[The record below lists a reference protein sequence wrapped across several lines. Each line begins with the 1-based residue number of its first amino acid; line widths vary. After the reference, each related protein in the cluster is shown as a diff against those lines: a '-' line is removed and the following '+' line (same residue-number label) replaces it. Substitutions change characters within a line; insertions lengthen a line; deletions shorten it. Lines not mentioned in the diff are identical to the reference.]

1 MTTTKGVSI
10 LFQRKILQLSSVFKD
25 TAKSLHLLCKCDVL
39 KSRKVLPLLSPL
51 VSGSTSILATS
62 CSFHSSSH
70 LLKQD
75 YYQVLGVARNS
86 SAKEIKKAYYHL
98 AKKYHP
104 DTNKNDPNA
113 PRKFQQVSEAYEV
126 LSDETKRQEYDQW
139 GTTMEQMNR
148 SGQSTDFNSWNFE
161 SDLNPEELFRKI
173 FGEAGFNP
181 RGFGEKLHETDHT
194 ANKQGYGAA
203 EEIILNL
210 TFHQAARGVVKEAVI
225 NVIDTCDL
233 CKGTRCLPG
242 TKPGPCTWCN
252 GSGMETISN
261 GPFVMRS
268 SCRGCKGSGKYIK
281 FPCTECDAVG
291 ICIQKKKI
299 SIPVPAGVDNGHV
312 LRIQVP
318 NREVFATVRIENSRY
333 FRREGANVYTD
344 ATISLSQAAL
354 GGTIHIQGVNENQTV
369 QVAPLT
375 SSHTVIRLKGAG
387 IKKLE
392 GAGYGDHFV
401 TLKIG
406 MPRQLSNRQQSLIQD
421 YAETETDTPGTIFGI
436 DVKDNKRKEE
446 SGGG

>member
-1 MTTTKGVSI
+1 MATTRGVSL
-10 LFQRKILQLSSVFKD
+10 LFQRKTVQLSS
-25 TAKSLHLLCKCDVL
+25 AINGSSKSFHICYNCDVSKL
-39 KSRKVLPLLSPL
+39 RKVPPLLSSL
-51 VSGSTSILATS
+51 ATGMNSILATS
-62 CSFHSSSH
+62 CSFHNSPC
-70 LLKQD
+70 LFKQD

-86 SAKEIKKAYYHL
+86 SPKDIKKAYYQL

-104 DTNKNDPNA
+104 DTNKNDPKA
-113 PRKFQQVSEAYEV
+113 ASKFQQVSEAYEV

-139 GTTMEQMNR
+139 GTTSEQMGR
-148 SGQSTDFNSWNFE
+148 RGQTADFKNWNFE

-181 RGFGEKLHETDHT
+181 GAFGEKLHETDHM
-194 ANKQGYGAA
+194 ANKHGYAAA

-210 TFHQAARGVVKEAVI
+210 TFHQAAMGVVKEAVI
-225 NVIDTCDL
+225 NVVDTCGL
-233 CKGTRCLPG
+233 CKGSRCQPG
-242 TKPGPCTWCN
+242 TIAGPCTWCN

-268 SCRGCKGSGKYIK
+268 TCRGCKGTGKYIK
-281 FPCTECDAVG
+281 FPCPECDAKG
-291 ICIQKKKI
+291 IAIQKRKI
-299 SIPVPAGVDNGHV
+299 SIPVPAGVDNGYV

-318 NREVFATVRIENSRY
+318 NREVFATVRIEKSKY
-333 FRREGANVYTD
+333 FKREGANVHTD
-344 ATISLSQAAL
+344 ATISLSQAVL
-354 GGTIHIQGVNENQTV
+354 GGTIQIQGVRENQTV

-392 GAGYGDHFV
+392 GTGFGDHFV

-406 MPRQLSNRQQSLIQD
+406 MPSRLTNEQQSLIQD
-421 YAETETDTPGTIFGI
+421 YAETETNTPGTIYGM
-436 DVKDNKRKEE
+436 DMKTKGRKE